1 MARRPAL
8 GSHLEWH
15 GSSIRAV
22 VRVPPS
28 AVKQVGSTKLKESL
42 KTDSPK
48 AAEALKWPAIARL
61 KAKIREAQ
69 KVVQGDPLVG
79 EALHWKAA
87 IAEAR
92 MSPGSH
98 TYQDEEAGTVD
109 AGLDLT
115 LTLLEERAEQLEKSH
130 GTEDASAFTSI
141 AKGEATPINSF
152 LDDWITERRYSTDV
166 ESRQRLAIK
175 RYVEWATKRKEP
187 LHIEAVSRKVA
198 GKYLGYLMGQSIDP
212 VTGNKALSGLTA
224 YWNWLEERGHFD
236 GKNPWLGQRIPKRK
250 LSLRATDGGGAKR
263 PFTNKEVKKLLNG
276 MAAKNPKGVTLAM
289 LDMSKTSALTGGRIG
304 EIAELQVKHLDLKAG
319 TITIPGEK
327 TENAYR
333 TIPLHSGLADL
344 LKSRADGKKP
354 DSFLFHELPNQKSDA
369 RARSAPVSQAFT
381 RVRRDLKVDDVIPGH
396 RQARIDF
403 HSWRRWFIRQG
414 VGALEKGAIGF
425 TAWTIADV
433 VGHSKEEGP
442 LPMTMGRYPGKASME
457 AMRACVEAVK
467 LPDLDAVD
475 KDESSSASPDERT
488 GAL

>member
-1 MARRPAL
+1 MARRPTL

-28 AVKQVGSTKLKESL
+28 ALNQVGSTKLKESL

-69 KVVQGDPLVG
+69 KITAGDPLVS
-79 EALHWKAA
+79 EALQWKET

-92 MSPGSH
+92 ANPGFH

-109 AGLDLT
+109 GGLDLT

-130 GTEDASAFTSI
+130 GTEDASAFTAI
-141 AKGEATPINSF
+141 AKGAATPINSF
-152 LDDWITERRYSTDV
+152 LDDWITERRYSADV
-166 ESRQRLAIK
+166 ERRQRLAVK

-187 LHIEAVSRKVA
+187 LQIEAVSRKVA
-198 GKYLGYLMGQSIDP
+198 GKYLGYLMGQNIDP

-224 YWNWLEERGHFD
+224 YWNWLEERGHFS

-263 PFTNKEVKKLLNG
+263 PFTNKEVKTLLNG
-276 MAAKNPKGVTLAM
+276 MAAKESKGVALAM

-304 EIAELQVKHLDLKAG
+304 EIAELQVKHLNLKAA

-327 TENAYR
+327 TDNAYR
-333 TIPLHSGLADL
+333 TIPLHSELTAL
-344 LKSRADGKKP
+344 LKARAEGKQP
-354 DSFLFHELPNQKSDA
+354 GGRLFHELPDQKSDA

-381 RVRRDLKVDDVIPGH
+381 RARRDLKVDDVIPGR
-396 RQARIDF
+396 RQSRIDF

-414 VGALEKGAIGF
+414 VEALERGTTGF

-433 VGHSKEEGP
+433 VGHSKEDGP
-442 LPMTMGRYPGKASME
+442 LPMTMGRYPGKASLE
-457 AMRACVEAVK
+457 AMRACVEAVS
-467 LPDLDAVD
+467 LPDL
-475 KDESSSASPDERT
+475 KSRDEDDEELT
-488 GAL
+488 GTR

>member
-15 GSSIRAV
+15 GSSIRVV

-28 AVKQVGSTKLKESL
+28 AVRQVGSTKLKESL

-69 KVVQGDPLVG
+69 KITAGDPLVG
-79 EALHWKAA
+79 EALQWKEAV
-87 IAEAR
+87 AEAR
-92 MSPGSH
+92 EKPGFH
-98 TYQDEEAGTVD
+98 TVHDEEAGPVES
-109 AGLDLT
+109 GLDLT
-115 LTLLEERAEQLEKSH
+115 LTLLEERSEELERSHGAEQ
-130 GTEDASAFTSI
+130 ASSFVAI

-152 LDDWITERRYSTDV
+152 LDDWIKERRYSSDV
-166 ESRQRLAIK
+166 ERRQRLAIK
-175 RYVEWATKRKEP
+175 RYVEWATKRKEA

-198 GKYLGYLMGQSIDP
+198 GKYLGYLMGQNIDP

-224 YWNWLEERGHFD
+224 YWNWLEERGHFG

-250 LSLRATDGGGAKR
+250 MSLRATDGGGAKR

-276 MAAKNPKGVTLAM
+276 MAAKKPKGVALAM

-304 EIAELQVKHLDLKAG
+304 EIAELQVKHLNLKAG

-333 TIPLHSGLADL
+333 TIPLHSELADV
-344 LKSRADGKKP
+344 LKSRAEGKKP
-354 DSFLFHELPNQKSDA
+354 DGFLFHELPNQKSDA

-381 RVRRDLKVDDVIPGH
+381 RVRRDLKVDDVIPGN

-414 VGALEKGAIGF
+414 VEALEKGAIGF

-442 LPMTMGRYPGKASME
+442 LPMTMGRYPGIASLE

-467 LPDLDAVD
+467 LPDLTALDEEEEEDA
-475 KDESSSASPDERT
+475 ETPPGS
-488 GAL
+488 